1 MPAPC
6 VCARVCVSARV
17 CARACVCMCVALCMQ
32 WALER
37 LSSKE
42 GLLRAAS
49 CRGGG
54 HRALIPCI
62 ALLVSLSTLCL
73 ALILDSQGG
82 HIRSLYGVS
91 EKGSGAGP
99 HGPLSPRDGMS
110 PVCLQP

>member
-1 MPAPC
+1 MPAPVC
-6 VCARVCVSARV
+6 VHVCVSARV
-17 CARACVCMCVALCMQ
+17 CAHACVCLCVTLCVQ

-49 CRGGG
+49 RHGGR

-62 ALLVSLSTLCL
+62 ALMVSLSTLCL

-82 HIRSLYGVS
+82 HVRSLYGLS
-91 EKGSGAGP
+91 EKGSGARP
-99 HGPLSPRDGMS
+99 HGRLSPRDGMS